1 MELRTDLI
9 RVTLPGNERSWAAQL
24 LILFM
29 ILFRIFF
36 LSGARVTAVGLVG
49 PLGK

>member
-24 LILFM
+24 LILF
-29 ILFRIFF
+29 RIFF